1 MCALSACPRIL
12 LTIVF
17 PTYEK
22 LEDGNVKLQSRLEQ
36 EEEAKAA
43 LLARIQRLTKLILVS
58 TKATPTSRFS
68 PHPGPRRRHSFGEEE
83 VCLYIHLRNDDGEH
97 STNFCIQFSLSM
109 PYQCFCIK
117 HRVTKVCLL
126 ILQLAYLPYRR
137 RDIMMDNES
146 NELLLPVEGFGVSLE
161 DSSKEEK
168 KNRKGLLNWFKLRVC
183 QLCTTLQLVCMSI
196 LHRRN
201 FLAAP

>member
-1 MCALSACPRIL
+1 VYPQIL

-17 PTYEK
+17 PTFEK

-83 VCLYIHLRNDDGEH
+83 VWLRMQYAYEIIMIGHSTTCYIHFICPSFFGKIGR
-97 STNFCIQFSLSM
+97 I
-109 PYQCFCIK
+109 PYQCFCIN
-117 HRVTKVCLL
+117 T
-126 ILQLAYLPYRR
+126 
-137 RDIMMDNES
+137 
-146 NELLLPVEGFGVSLE
+146 ELLKFA
-161 DSSKEEK
+161 
-168 KNRKGLLNWFKLRVC
+168 C
-183 QLCTTLQLVCMSI
+183 
-196 LHRRN
+196 
-201 FLAAP
+201 